1 MSEMIIQDGDY
12 VYDGAG
18 GFRCAEGDAD
28 ALLRRC
34 LTKLKARRGG
44 MPLMPEFGS
53 RLHMLGTFRAA
64 ARDGA
69 AARFAAEA
77 LANEPVS
84 VLSASVSERDGAF
97 LLDVRL
103 EHDGGTVGLQLVV

>member
-1 MSEMIIQDGDY
+1 MSEMILKDGDY

-18 GFRCAEGDAD
+18 GFRYTDGNAD
-28 ALLRRC
+28 VLLRRC

-44 MPLMPEFGS
+44 MPLMPAFGS
-53 RLHMLGTFRAA
+53 RLHTLGAFRAA
-64 ARDGA
+64 ERDGA

-77 LANEPVS
+77 LADEPVS
-84 VLSASVSERDGAF
+84 VLSAAVSERDGAF

-103 EHDGGTVGLQLVV
+103 EHDGGTVGLSLVV